1 MRKRMFGNSGLETSV
16 IGYGGWPMGRGMYG
30 DFDDDEAIRAARAS
44 YEEGVTLFDTAAV
57 YGWGYGENLM
67 GKALKGIRENVVLV
81 TKGAREWVRDN
92 PDRRS
97 ATVSDSDPKRLLT
110 SIDESLKRLQ
120 TDYIDLFL
128 IHWPDHN
135 RAFSEPMDAL
145 EKAKAAGKIRYTGV
159 STFSVEMMAESRD
172 SSPIVTNQIGYH
184 IFDRRPEAEVMPFV
198 KENGMGIM
206 AYGSLSHGLLTGT
219 WDADKTFSEDDWRRG
234 GANFGINSWGP
245 ENLAANVAV
254 VEKLKVIAADHGK
267 TIPQLAIAWVL
278 ANDTVSVALAGSVTP
293 GEATDNIGG
302 DWEMSPELKNEI
314 DDLVIS
320 EGSGVGMPGMELSL
334 IHI

>member
-97 ATVSDSDPKRLLT
+97 ATVSDSDPKRLLA

-159 STFSVEMMAESRD
+159 SNYSVEMMAESRD

-184 IFDRRPEAEVMPFV
+184 IFDRRPKAEVMPFV

-234 GANFGINSWGP
+234 GANFVINSWGP

-320 EGSGVGMPGMELSL
+320 EGSGVGMPGME
-334 IHI
+334 IAT

>member
-97 ATVSDSDPKRLLT
+97 ATVSDSDPKRLLA

-159 STFSVEMMAESRD
+159 SNFSVEMMAESRD

-278 ANDTVSVALAGSVTP
+278 ANQTVSVALAGSVTP

-320 EGSGVGMPGMELSL
+320 EGSGVGMPGME
-334 IHI
+334 IAT

>member
-1 MRKRMFGNSGLETSV
+1 
-16 IGYGGWPMGRGMYG
+16 MYG
-30 DFDDDEAIRAARAS
+30 DFDDDEAVAAARTS
-44 YEEGVTLFDTAAV
+44 YENGVTLFDTAAV

-97 ATVSDSDPKRLLT
+97 ATVSDSDPERLLA

-135 RAFSEPMDAL
+135 RAFSEPMEAL
-145 EKAKAAGKIRYTGV
+145 EKAKAAGKIRHTGV
-159 STFSVEMMAESRD
+159 SNFSVEMMSESRET
-172 SSPIVTNQIGYH
+172 SPIITNQIGYH

-198 KENGMGIM
+198 KENGLGIM

-219 WDADKTFSEDDWRRG
+219 WNADKTFSDDDWRRG

-245 ENLAANVAV
+245 DNLAANVAV
-254 VEKLKVIAADHGK
+254 VEKLKVIASDHGK

-278 ANDTVSVALAGSVTP
+278 ANEAVSVALAGSVTP
-293 GEATDNIGG
+293 TEATDNIGG
-302 DWEMSPELKNEI
+302 DWNMPVDLKKEI
-314 DDLVIS
+314 DSLVLS
-320 EGSGVGMPGMELSL
+320 EGSGIGLPGME
-334 IHI
+334 IAT

>member
-1 MRKRMFGNSGLETSV
+1 
-16 IGYGGWPMGRGMYG
+16 MYG
-30 DFDDDEAIRAARAS
+30 DFDDDEAIAAARTS
-44 YEEGVTLFDTAAV
+44 YENGVTLFDTAAV

-67 GKALKGIRENVVLV
+67 GKALKGIRGNVVLV

-97 ATVSDSDPKRLLT
+97 ATVSDSDPERLLA

-135 RAFSEPMDAL
+135 RAFSEPMEAL
-145 EKAKAAGKIRYTGV
+145 EKAKAAGKIRHTGV
-159 STFSVEMMAESRD
+159 SNFSVEMMSESRET
-172 SSPIVTNQIGYH
+172 SPIITNQIGYH

-198 KENGMGIM
+198 KENGLGIM

-219 WDADKTFSEDDWRRG
+219 WNADKTFSDDDWRRG

-245 ENLAANVAV
+245 DNLAANVAV
-254 VEKLKVIAADHGK
+254 VEKLKVIASDHGK

-278 ANDTVSVALAGSVTP
+278 ANEAVSVALAGSVTP
-293 GEATDNIGG
+293 TEATDNIGG
-302 DWEMSPELKNEI
+302 DWDMPVDLKKEI
-314 DDLVIS
+314 DSLVLS
-320 EGSGVGMPGMELSL
+320 EGSGIGLPGME
-334 IHI
+334 IAT

>member
-30 DFDDDEAIRAARAS
+30 DFDDDEAIAAARAS
-44 YEEGVTLFDTAAV
+44 YSKGVTLFDTAAV

-67 GKALKGIRENVVLV
+67 GKALKGIRNNVVLV

-97 ATVSDSDPKRLLT
+97 ATVSDSDPKRLLA

-128 IHWPDHN
+128 IHWPDHT
-135 RAFSEPMDAL
+135 RAFSEPMEAL
-145 EKAKAAGKIRYTGV
+145 ENAKAAGKIRHTGV
-159 STFSVEMMAESRD
+159 SNFSVEMMAESRET
-172 SSPIVTNQIGYH
+172 SPIITNQIGYH

-198 KENGMGIM
+198 RENGMGIM

-219 WDADKTFSEDDWRRG
+219 WNADKTFSDDDWRRG

-278 ANDTVSVALAGSVTP
+278 ANEAVSVARAGSVTP
-293 GEATDNIGG
+293 SEATDNIGG
-302 DWEMSPELKNEI
+302 DWDMSSDLKKEI
-314 DDLVIS
+314 DNLVTS
-320 EGSGVGMPGMELSL
+320 EGSGVGMPGME
-334 IHI
+334 IAT

>member
-44 YEEGVTLFDTAAV
+44 YEKGVTLFDTAAV

-97 ATVSDSDPKRLLT
+97 ATVSDSDPKRLLA

-159 STFSVEMMAESRD
+159 SNFSVEMMAESRD

-278 ANDTVSVALAGSVTP
+278 ANETVSVALAGSVTP

-320 EGSGVGMPGMELSL
+320 EGSGVGMPGME
-334 IHI
+334 IAT

>member
-97 ATVSDSDPKRLLT
+97 ATVSDSDPKRLLA

-159 STFSVEMMAESRD
+159 SNFSVEMMAESRD

-198 KENGMGIM
+198 KDNGMGIM

-278 ANDTVSVALAGSVTP
+278 ANETVSVALAGSVTP

-302 DWEMSPELKNEI
+302 DWEMSPELKKEI
-314 DDLVIS
+314 DDLVIA
-320 EGSGVGMPGMELSL
+320 EGSGVGMPGME
-334 IHI
+334 IAT

>member
-1 MRKRMFGNSGLETSV
+1 MFGNSGLETSV

-44 YEEGVTLFDTAAV
+44 YDKGVTLFDTAAE

-67 GKALKGIRENVVLV
+67 GKALKGIRNNVVLV

-97 ATVSDSDPKRLLT
+97 ATVSDSDPKRLLA

-128 IHWPDHN
+128 IHWPDHT
-135 RAFSEPMDAL
+135 RAFSEPMEAL
-145 EKAKAAGKIRYTGV
+145 ENAKAAGKIRHTGV
-159 STFSVEMMAESRD
+159 SNFSVEMMAESRET
-172 SSPIVTNQIGYH
+172 SPIITNQIGYH

-198 KENGMGIM
+198 RENGMGIM

-219 WDADKTFSEDDWRRG
+219 WNADKTFSDDDWRRG

-278 ANDTVSVALAGSVTP
+278 ANEAVSVALAGSVTP
-293 GEATDNIGG
+293 SEATDNIGG
-302 DWEMSPELKNEI
+302 DWDMSSDLKKEI
-314 DDLVIS
+314 DNLVTS
-320 EGSGVGMPGMELSL
+320 EGSGVGMPGME
-334 IHI
+334 IAT

>member
-145 EKAKAAGKIRYTGV
+145 EKAKAAGKIRYTGG
-159 STFSVEMMAESRD
+159 SNFSVEMMAESRD

-278 ANDTVSVALAGSVTP
+278 ANETVSVALAGSVTP

-302 DWEMSPELKNEI
+302 DWEMSPELKKQI

-320 EGSGVGMPGMELSL
+320 EGSGVGMPGME
-334 IHI
+334 IAT

>member
-44 YEEGVTLFDTAAV
+44 YDEGVTLFDTAAV

-159 STFSVEMMAESRD
+159 SNFSVEMMAESRD

-278 ANDTVSVALAGSVTP
+278 ANETVSVALAGSVTP

-302 DWEMSPELKNEI
+302 DWEMLPELKNEI

-320 EGSGVGMPGMELSL
+320 EGSGVGMPGME
-334 IHI
+334 IAT

>member
-159 STFSVEMMAESRD
+159 SNFSVEMMAESRD

-278 ANDTVSVALAGSVTP
+278 ANETVSVALAGSVTP

-302 DWEMSPELKNEI
+302 DWEMSPELKKEI

-320 EGSGVGMPGMELSL
+320 EGSGVGMPGME
-334 IHI
+334 IAT

>member
-1 MRKRMFGNSGLETSV
+1 MFGNSGLETSV

-30 DFDDDEAIRAARAS
+30 DFDDDEAIAAARAS
-44 YEEGVTLFDTAAV
+44 YDKGVTLFDTAAV

-67 GKALKGIRENVVLV
+67 GKALKGIRNNVVLV

-97 ATVSDSDPKRLLT
+97 ATVSDSDPKRLLA

-128 IHWPDHN
+128 IHWPDHK
-135 RAFSEPMDAL
+135 RAFSEPMEAL
-145 EKAKAAGKIRYTGV
+145 EKAKAAGKIRHTGV
-159 STFSVEMMAESRD
+159 SNFSVEMMAESRET
-172 SSPIVTNQIGYH
+172 SPIITNQIGYH

-198 KENGMGIM
+198 RENEMGIM

-219 WDADKTFSEDDWRRG
+219 WNADKTFSDDDWRRG

-278 ANDTVSVALAGSVTP
+278 ANEAVSVALAGSVTP
-293 GEATDNIGG
+293 SEATDNIGG
-302 DWEMSPELKNEI
+302 DWDMSSDLKKEI
-314 DDLVIS
+314 DNLVTS
-320 EGSGVGMPGMELSL
+320 EGSGVGMPGME
-334 IHI
+334 IAT

>member
-97 ATVSDSDPKRLLT
+97 ATVSDSDPKRLLA

-159 STFSVEMMAESRD
+159 SNFSVEMMAESRD

-219 WDADKTFSEDDWRRG
+219 WDANKTFSEADWRRG

-278 ANDTVSVALAGSVTP
+278 ANETVSVALAGSVTP

-320 EGSGVGMPGMELSL
+320 EGSGVGMPGME
-334 IHI
+334 IAT

>member
-97 ATVSDSDPKRLLT
+97 ATVSDSDPKRLLA

-159 STFSVEMMAESRD
+159 SNFSVEMMAESRD

-198 KENGMGIM
+198 KDNGMGIM

-320 EGSGVGMPGMELSL
+320 EGSGVGMPGME
-334 IHI
+334 IAT

>member
-159 STFSVEMMAESRD
+159 SNFSVEMMAESRD

-198 KENGMGIM
+198 KDNGMGIM

-254 VEKLKVIAADHGK
+254 VEKLIVIAADHVK

-293 GEATDNIGG
+293 GQATDNIGG
-302 DWEMSPELKNEI
+302 DWEMSPQLKNEI

-320 EGSGVGMPGMELSL
+320 EGSGVGMPGME
-334 IHI
+334 IAT

>member
-1 MRKRMFGNSGLETSV
+1 MRKRMFGTSGLETSV

-30 DFDDDEAIRAARAS
+30 DFDDDEAVAAARTS
-44 YEEGVTLFDTAAV
+44 YENGITLFDTAAV
-57 YGWGYGENLM
+57 YGWGYGEELM

-92 PDRRS
+92 PDRRA
-97 ATVSDSDPKRLLT
+97 ATVSNSDPKRLLE
-110 SIDESLKRLQ
+110 SIDESLQRLQ

-135 RAFSEPMDAL
+135 RAFSEPMEAL
-145 EKAKAAGKIRYTGV
+145 EQAKKAGKIRNSGV
-159 STFSVEMMAESRD
+159 SNFSVKMMEECRQ

-198 KENGMGIM
+198 KSNGMGIM

-219 WDADKTFSEDDWRRG
+219 WGPDKTFGDDDWRRG
-234 GANFGINSWGP
+234 GANFGIKSWGP

-254 VEKLKVIAADHGK
+254 VEKLRVIAADHGK

-278 ANDTVSVALAGSVTP
+278 ANETVSVALAGSVTP
-293 GEATDNIGG
+293 AEATENLGG
-302 DWEMSPELKNEI
+302 DWQMSPELKKQI
-314 DDLVIS
+314 DDLVLG
-320 EGSGVGMPGMELSL
+320 EGSGVGTPGMA
-334 IHI
+334 IAT

>member
-97 ATVSDSDPKRLLT
+97 ATVSDSDPKRLLA

-159 STFSVEMMAESRD
+159 SNFSVEMMAESRD

-278 ANDTVSVALAGSVTP
+278 ANDTVSVELAGSVTP

-320 EGSGVGMPGMELSL
+320 EGSGVGMPGME
-334 IHI
+334 IAT

>member
-30 DFDDDEAIRAARAS
+30 DFDDDEAIAAARAAHDN
-44 YEEGVTLFDTAAV
+44 GVTLFDTAAV
-57 YGWGYGENLM
+57 YGWGYGETLM
-67 GKALKGIRENVVLV
+67 GKALKGFREDVILV

-97 ATVSDSDPKRLLT
+97 ATVSDSDPVRLRA

-120 TDYIDLFL
+120 TDYIALFL
-128 IHWPDHN
+128 IPWPDKD
-135 RAFSEPMDAL
+135 RPFSEPMEVL
-145 EKAKAAGKIRYTGV
+145 EEAKKSGKIRHSGV
-159 STFSVEMMAESRD
+159 SNFSVAMMAECRET
-172 SSPIVTNQIGYH
+172 SPIATNQIGYH

-219 WDADKTFSEDDWRRG
+219 WGADKTFGDDDWRKG
-234 GANFGINSWGP
+234 GANFGISSWGP

-278 ANDTVSVALAGSVTP
+278 ANDSVSVALAGSVTVA
-293 GEATDNIGG
+293 EATENLGG
-302 DWEMSPELKNEI
+302 DWEMSAEIKKEI
-314 DDLVIS
+314 DDLVLR
-320 EGSGVGMPGMELSL
+320 EGSGVGTSGMA
-334 IHI
+334 IAT

>member
-30 DFDDDEAIRAARAS
+30 DFDDGEAIRAARAS

-159 STFSVEMMAESRD
+159 SNFSVEMMAESRD

-198 KENGMGIM
+198 KDNGMGIM

-320 EGSGVGMPGMELSL
+320 EGSGVGMPGME
-334 IHI
+334 IAT

>member
-44 YEEGVTLFDTAAV
+44 YEKGVTLFDTAAV

-159 STFSVEMMAESRD
+159 SNFSVEMMAESRD

-302 DWEMSPELKNEI
+302 DWEMSPELKKEI

-320 EGSGVGMPGMELSL
+320 EGSGVGMPGME
-334 IHI
+334 IAT

>member
-30 DFDDDEAIRAARAS
+30 DFDDDEAIKAARAS

-159 STFSVEMMAESRD
+159 SNFSVEMMAESRD

-302 DWEMSPELKNEI
+302 DWEMSPQLKNEI

-320 EGSGVGMPGMELSL
+320 EGSGVGMPGME
-334 IHI
+334 IAT